1 MKPLAIFYILVF
13 YVILQFG
20 WWAYLLGDLYKELF
34 EMKLQLIQQSVTDV
48 ATINADKELFL
59 GNLKKKWL
67 MIAGEGFVFLTLLF
81 VGIRMINKAFLK
93 EIKLTQQQKNFLLS
107 ITHEF
112 KSPLAAIRLNLQT
125 IQKHELDNQKKNQ
138 IIENSLTETD
148 RITNLV
154 SNALIASQMESKKY
168 TFDKNWFNLSAK
180 ILSIIHKI
188 PDAKKEFI
196 SIEHNIEPDVE
207 WFGDADAIES
217 VIHNLLQN
225 AEKYSRNEKAN
236 VKIKLTKDKKNI
248 NLEISDDGIG
258 IPENEK
264 ENVFTAFYR
273 IGNEETRKAKGTGLG
288 LYISK
293 YIVNHHHGN
302 IEIHANQPYGT
313 IFKINFPDK

>member
-20 WWAYLLGDLYKELF
+20 WWAFLLGDLYKELF
-34 EMKLQLIQQSVTDV
+34 EMKLQLIQQSVTDQ

-93 EIKLTQQQKNFLLS
+93 EIRLTQQQKNFLLS

-125 IQKHELDNQKKNQ
+125 LQKHELDSNKKNQ

-148 RITNLV
+148 RVTNLV

-168 TFDKNWFNLSAK
+168 TFDKNWFNLSTK
-180 ILSIIHKI
+180 VLNIINKFL
-188 PDAKKEFI
+188 K
-196 SIEHNIEPDVE
+196 
-207 WFGDADAIES
+207 
-217 VIHNLLQN
+217 Q
-225 AEKYSRNEKAN
+225 
-236 VKIKLTKDKKNI
+236 KKN
-248 NLEISDDGIG
+248 LFLL
-258 IPENEK
+258 
-264 ENVFTAFYR
+264 NVILNR
-273 IGNEETRKAKGTGLG
+273 I
-288 LYISK
+288 
-293 YIVNHHHGN
+293 
-302 IEIHANQPYGT
+302 
-313 IFKINFPDK
+313 